1 VVPPPS
7 GWRLGWWG
15 KPPVPVGHW
24 GLFKVLHLRCWFGE
38 VWELMVEVEEAVGGR
53 IQEGS
58 TSSLVGKFHKDEQ
71 DKRDELRMG
80 CGLYNTRTEPW
91 RSQGTGADPAIGIPR
106 GDFWK
111 SGCGRDAHATLGGGW
126 VGGGT
131 PQFPLVTGGS
141 SRCCTFGAGLGKLG
155 KMVEVEEAVG
165 G

>member
-1 VVPPPS
+1 MYEDGCVCC
-7 GWRLGWWG
+7 RTLGRSRG
-15 KPPVPVGHW
+15 APK
-24 GLFKVLHLRCWFGE
+24 
-38 VWELMVEVEEAVGGR
+38 GR
-53 IQEGS
+53 
-58 TSSLVGKFHKDEQ
+58 
-71 DKRDELRMG
+71 R
-80 CGLYNTRTEPW
+80 
-91 RSQGTGADPAIGIPR
+91 ADPAIGIPR

-131 PQFPLVTGGS
+131 PQFPLVTGGY